1 MRTAISIIGLLLAA
15 GMAPTAVRAEVFR
28 QGPTRAGAHAAH
40 VADESAKPPKKKLI
54 CRRNQASETRLKSV
68 RVCLTAEEWKAKDRR
83 SS

>member
-15 GMAPTAVRAEVFR
+15 GTAPAAVRAEASP
-28 QGPTRAGAHAAH
+28 QPSSAAAR
-40 VADESAKPPKKKLI
+40 VAQEAAKPPKEKLI
-54 CRRNQASETRLKSV
+54 CRRNQASETRLRSA

>member
-15 GMAPTAVRAEVFR
+15 GMAPAMVRAEASP
-28 QGPTRAGAHAAH
+28 QPSSTAGPHAAH
-40 VADESAKPPKKKLI
+40 QPAKPPKEKLI
-54 CRRNQASETRLKSV
+54 CRRYQASETRLRSV